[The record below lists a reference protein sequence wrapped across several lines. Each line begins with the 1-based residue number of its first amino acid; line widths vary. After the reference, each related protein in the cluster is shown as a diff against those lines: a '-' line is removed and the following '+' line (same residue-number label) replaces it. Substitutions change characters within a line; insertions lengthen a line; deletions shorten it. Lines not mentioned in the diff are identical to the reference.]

1 MYSPSNIADGKL
13 NDYGGS
19 YTSFTYVSLTSVTVT
34 FDANGGSCD
43 TGSMKTGSDGKLAS
57 LPAATRDGYTFD
69 GWYTQADGGV
79 KITASYIFTQNTAVY
94 AHWSEIPS
102 SGGWFPVIAAAGA
115 VLAIIAAVGAATYQK
130 KR

>member
-1 MYSPSNIADGKL
+1 
-13 NDYGGS
+13 
-19 YTSFTYVSLTSVTVT
+19 
-34 FDANGGSCD
+34 
-43 TGSMKTGSDGKLAS
+43 MKTGSNGKLAS

-79 KITASYIFTQNTAVY
+79 KIIASYIFTQNTAVY

-102 SGGWFPVIAAAGA
+102 SGGGISAIAIVG
-115 VLAIIAAVGAATYQK
+115 AIIAIIAVAGVATYQK